1 MSAPVRSK
9 WQQRVARVVRRLTG
23 KYHSLKQFAHANV
36 DAIENALEGKGPDAK
51 APDPLAGVRAVV
63 NIASV
68 HVPNFCE
75 RSRTHPKQAY
85 LNSYD
90 LKKSNVRV
98 GGAPPDKYW
107 SNREVVDDALAPIHG
122 HAMNEVYFA
131 AAELNG
137 AGIRFYGDICLVLQ
151 PAEIAAVTA
160 VLDRNSYDVL
170 RAPFRDAVDRFDSAA
185 DQQAARQHIL
195 EALSGSFRPDLRTM
209 GAVKVLVTTGER
221 DRRFSTGQIS
231 TGILDDEDYIEI
243 LKIGSFDVDGIETVR
258 LSAAEAA
265 LESHVDQRV
274 QGSPAAAHSMN
285 LWLMD
290 RRMAVRALADA
301 GLDITVIA
309 TSGRVKG

>member
-1 MSAPVRSK
+1 MSAPAQSK
-9 WQQRVARVVRRLTG
+9 WQQRAARAVARLTG
-23 KYHSLKQFAHANV
+23 TYHSLKQFAQANL
-36 DAIENALEGKGPDAK
+36 DATENALEGKGPDAK
-51 APDPLAGVRAVV
+51 TPDPRAGVRAVV

-75 RSRTHPKQAY
+75 RSRRKQQPAY

-90 LKKSNVRV
+90 LKKASIRV
-98 GGAPPDKYW
+98 GRAPPGGHW
-107 SNREVVDDALAPIHG
+107 SNREIVDHALASLHG
-122 HAMNEVYFA
+122 RAMNEVYFA

-137 AGIRFYGDICLVLQ
+137 AGIRFYGDICLVLK
-151 PAEIAAVTA
+151 PKEIESTTI

-170 RAPFRDAVDRFDSAA
+170 RAPFRTAVDGIVGDAA
-185 DQQAARQHIL
+185 KQAARRYIL
-195 EALSGSFRPDLRTM
+195 EALSGSFAPDLKTI

-231 TGILDDEDYIEI
+231 TGVLDDEDYIEI
-243 LKIGSFDVDGIETVR
+243 LKIGSFDAGDVEAVR

-265 LESHVDQRV
+265 LEAHVGQRV
-274 QGSPAAAHSMN
+274 SGSPAAPHSVK

-290 RRMAVRALADA
+290 RRAATRALADA
-301 GLDITVIA
+301 GLDITVIT